1 MKNLLLAC
9 MALFI
14 LASCDK
20 KEEAAAAPAGTNV
33 HISGNVKG
41 FKQGRLF
48 LARIKDTVATVL
60 DTIDIKGNSSFSSHL
75 KLDSPEMLF
84 LVIDR
89 GSTNSMDD
97 NLRFFV
103 EPGDIKI
110 ETTLEAF
117 YADAVIT
124 GSENQKL
131 YEEFLQYKKRFT
143 DKNVDL
149 EEMQL
154 NAELKKDFAKLDSVA
169 GQKKRNTD
177 KRFLATANYA
187 FNHPDKEIAPY
198 LAVYEIP
205 EINVKYLIM
214 IDDKL
219 TPKIKASRYGK
230 ELKELI
236 AYKKKNDPP
245 ATVQPEAIK

>member
-1 MKNLLLAC
+1 MKKLLLAC
-9 MALFI
+9 AALFM
-14 LASCDK
+14 LASCEK
-20 KEEAAAAPAGTNV
+20 KEEAVPDGTNV
-33 HISGNVKG
+33 HITGNIKG

-75 KLDSPEMLF
+75 KLDGPEMLH

-97 NLRFFV
+97 NLRFFA
-103 EPGDIKI
+103 EPGTITIDTK
-110 ETTLEAF
+110 LDAF
-117 YADAVIT
+117 FANAKIT

-131 YEEFLQYKKRFT
+131 WEEFLLYKKRFT

-154 NAELKKDFAKLDSVA
+154 NAEIKKDYVKLDSIS

-177 KRFLATANYA
+177 KRFLATANFA

-214 IDDKL
+214 IDEKL
-219 TPKIKASRYGK
+219 TPKMKASRYGK

-236 AYKKKNDPP
+236 EYKKKNDPP
-245 ATVQPEAIK
+245 ATGQPEAQSK